1 MALLCFSRNVLLVS
15 VASASNGECQSV
27 RTSIL
32 HFLMR
37 LSAGISLFVFS
48 NVNQIK
54 TSELYHLITS
64 LFFSYLKLLRLCYV
78 YTGHYSIELL
88 SYIGLKSHCYAVPE
102 YLFPRS
108 VKLQPIDV

>member
-32 HFLMR
+32 HFLMTY
-37 LSAGISLFVFS
+37 SGISLFVFS

-78 YTGHYSIELL
+78 YTGPYSIELL